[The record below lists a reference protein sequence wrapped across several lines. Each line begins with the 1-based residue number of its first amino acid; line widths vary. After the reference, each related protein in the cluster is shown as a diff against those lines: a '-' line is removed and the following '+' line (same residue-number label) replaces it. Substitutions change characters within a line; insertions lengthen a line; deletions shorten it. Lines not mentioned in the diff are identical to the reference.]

1 LLPEVTQTEERI
13 MDGQLHLRVN
23 QKLLDDFKDKCDL
36 MKRNHQHVI
45 REMMEALVEG
55 RLTMK
60 QNEHQKEIYND

>member
-1 LLPEVTQTEERI
+1 
-13 MDGQLHLRVN
+13 MDGQLHLRVE
-23 QKLLDDFKDKCDL
+23 QKLLDDFKAKCDL

-60 QNEHQKEIYND
+60 QNEHQKEIYSDRK

>member
-1 LLPEVTQTEERI
+1 
-13 MDGQLHLRVN
+13 MDGQLHLRVE
-23 QKLLDDFKDKCDL
+23 QKLLDDFKVKCDL

-60 QNEHQKEIYND
+60 QNEHQKEIYSDRK